1 MYRILLRDGA
11 TTLAG
16 YPLKEQNRIDGRSR
30 YLASRGPESGVRNT
44 PTPNPSGDFAE
55 GRLKLY
61 SRCSAPRT
69 VLVAGS
75 NGQPCANVPPPT
87 APIRMILPAR
97 SKGIGRP
104 SSRSQAISTTT
115 GNEIPVVRTEQLVPA
130 GGRPN
135 DRTAAQA
142 RHPDAVSLT
151 YQSAILPVV
160 VFYFYYSRS
169 FALTPS

>member
-44 PTPNPSGDFAE
+44 PTPDPSGDFAE

-151 YQSAILPVV
+151 NQSAILPVV
-160 VFYFYYSRS
+160 VFYFYYLSIGVQI
-169 FALTPS
+169 